1 MLTAFIFIFVI
12 EGYTLFGILVRP
24 IGWPCSEYLM
34 LLNQSLFLFILGDEL
49 N

>member
-1 MLTAFIFIFVI
+1 MLMRSFLSLLLKA
-12 EGYTLFGILVRP
+12 ILSLACLLRP